1 MNNYWYNTESINNC
15 NEIKGLFEMWKCAQK
30 NENVLET
37 KSCDAF
43 VAPCSYTIDGIISA
57 DHYDTRGKKRILLIA
72 KESNE
77 FGNRPL
83 ICSDLKCAGGN
94 GFWVAQNINTN
105 KRFINGL
112 AVLCNGLTN
121 PSFGKPSID
130 KTVLKASAFM
140 NINKRA
146 GFKKCNQE
154 VLNRYFDA
162 YKPFIVREINLINP
176 TDIIC
181 CGSGV
186 IGLIKS
192 IIEDINGPSLYTAI
206 HPSQPFVS
214 REKLLKSLKD
224 VSIKVK

>member
-1 MNNYWYNTESINNC
+1 MKNYWYTTESINNC
-15 NEIKGLFEMWKCAQK
+15 NEIKDLFEIWQCAQK
-30 NENVLET
+30 DENVLET

-43 VAPCSYTIDGIISA
+43 VDPCSYTIDGIINA
-57 DHYDTRGKKRILLIA
+57 DHYDTRGKRRILLIA

-77 FGNRPL
+77 FGDRPS
-83 ICSDLKCAGGN
+83 ICTNLKCANGN
-94 GFWVAQNINTN
+94 GFWVAQNININ
-105 KRFINGL
+105 NRFINGL
-112 AVLCNGLTN
+112 AVLCNGLMN

-130 KTVLKASAFM
+130 KTALEASAFM

-146 GFKKCNQE
+146 GFKKCNQK

-162 YKPFIVREINLINP
+162 YKPFIVQEINLINP

-192 IIEDINGPSLYTAI
+192 IIEDINEPSLYMAI
-206 HPSQPFVS
+206 HPSHPFVS
-214 REKLLKSLKD
+214 REKLLKSLEK
-224 VSIKVK
+224 VSID